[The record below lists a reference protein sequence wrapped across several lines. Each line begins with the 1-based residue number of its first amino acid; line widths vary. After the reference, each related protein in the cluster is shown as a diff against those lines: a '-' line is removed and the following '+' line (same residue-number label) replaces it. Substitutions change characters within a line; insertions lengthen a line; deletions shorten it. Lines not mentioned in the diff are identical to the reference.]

1 MMKLY
6 GYYRSSASYRIRIA
20 LNYKGIDWEYV
31 SVRLDKGE
39 QREAK
44 YLAMNPMGLVPLL
57 DTGDARIAESAAIA
71 EHLEFLH
78 PQPAMLPDDPLL
90 RAQVREMQHVIG
102 SGVQPITNLRI
113 LQHLRTEFGLDDE
126 GVDRWCQKWIARGF
140 TAIEKFAESRSAN
153 GHFAFGDSLTYA
165 DAWLLPQY
173 YNANRFGLDTGPF
186 PIINSIVE
194 HCSTIEAVAAAHP
207 SRQPDAPE
215 P

>member
-102 SGVQPITNLRI
+102 SGVQPVTNLRI

-140 TAIEKFAESRSAN
+140 TAFEKFAESRSAN
-153 GHFAFGDSLTYA
+153 GHFAVGDSLTYA

-186 PIINSIVE
+186 PLINSIVE

-215 P
+215 A

>member
-1 MMKLY
+1 MKLY
-6 GYYRSSASYRIRIA
+6 GFYRSSASYRIRIA

-102 SGVQPITNLRI
+102 SGVQPVTNLRI

-140 TAIEKFAESRSAN
+140 TAFEKFAESRSAN
-153 GHFAFGDSLTYA
+153 GHFSFGDSLTYA

-173 YNANRFGLDTGPF
+173 YNANRFGIDLAPF
-186 PIINSIVE
+186 PRLLEING
-194 HCSTIEAVAAAHP
+194 HLTGLAPFVAATPENQA
-207 SRQPDAPE
+207 DAP
-215 P
+215 